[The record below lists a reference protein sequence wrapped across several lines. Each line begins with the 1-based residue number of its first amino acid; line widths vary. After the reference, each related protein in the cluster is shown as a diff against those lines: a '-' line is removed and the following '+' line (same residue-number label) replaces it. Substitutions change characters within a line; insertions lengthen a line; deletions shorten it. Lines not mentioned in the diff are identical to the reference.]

1 MPTPTPPHPSAGSP
15 PHGPVGPSP
24 APPPLFP
31 DAQHV
36 EALRRALW
44 TDREFGRAA
53 VMVGAGMSRNAVPLG
68 AGRASMPT
76 WEELTTA
83 LIERLYPDGS
93 GSERRRDWLRRV
105 AGATSVANRLAEE
118 YAIAFGRHE
127 LDALIRQSV
136 PDDDFGPGPLHQLL
150 LELPWA
156 DVLTTNYDTLLE
168 RGAASVSGRRYTV
181 VRRPQEISSADRSRI
196 VKLHGSFPSNS
207 PFILTEG
214 DFRTYPQRYAPF
226 VNLARQAVMENTLCL
241 IGFSGDDPNFLAW
254 SGWVRDELAEYAPR
268 IYLCG

>member
-1 MPTPTPPHPSAGSP
+1 MPTPTPPPTASP
-15 PHGPVGPSP
+15 PH
-24 APPPLFP
+24 FP
-31 DAQHV
+31 DAQHI

-53 VMVGAGMSRNAVPLG
+53 VMVGAGMSRNAVPLR
-68 AGRASMPT
+68 AGRATMPT
-76 WEELTTA
+76 WAELTTA
-83 LIERLYPDGS
+83 LIDRLYPAGS
-93 GSERRRDWLRRV
+93 GGERRAEWLHQA
-105 AGATSVANRLAEE
+105 AGATSVANRLGEE

-127 LDALIRQSV
+127 LDALIRESV
-136 PDDDFGPGPLHQLL
+136 PDDDFRPGPLHQVL

-168 RGAASVSGRRYTV
+168 RGAESVFGRRYTV
-181 VRRPQEISSADRSRI
+181 VRRPEEISSAARPRI

-207 PFILTEG
+207 PFILTED
-214 DFRTYPQRYAPF
+214 DFRTYPRKYAPF

-254 SGWVRDELAEYAPR
+254 SGWVRDELAEYAPK
-268 IYLCG
+268 I